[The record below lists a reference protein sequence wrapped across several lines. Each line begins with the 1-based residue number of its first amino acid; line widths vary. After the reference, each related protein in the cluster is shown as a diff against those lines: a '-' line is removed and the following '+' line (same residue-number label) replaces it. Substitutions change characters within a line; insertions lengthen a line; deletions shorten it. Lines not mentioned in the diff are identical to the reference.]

1 MPKAQQKRQG
11 FVFTGWHMLG
21 VMVLFFG
28 TIITVN
34 LVMAWNAT
42 HSWSG
47 LVVQNT
53 YVASQEFNGW
63 LDQAERQR
71 ALGWTATV
79 ARDEDNRLAIQL
91 DNAPQYTVVTAE
103 ARHPLGQ
110 APNRHLTFSPKGDG
124 RFLSQQALPA
134 GRWIV
139 RITAQ
144 SGETVWRIEENVE

>member
-1 MPKAQQKRQG
+1 MNRP
-11 FVFTGWHMLG
+11 FTGRHMAMILI
-21 VMVLFFG
+21 VFFG
-28 TIITVN
+28 IVFAVN
-34 LVMAWNAT
+34 FLMARLAT
-42 HSWSG
+42 STFG
-47 LVVQNT
+47 GIVVENT

>member
-1 MPKAQQKRQG
+1 MNRP
-11 FVFTGWHMLG
+11 FTGRHMATILI
-21 VMVLFFG
+21 VFFG
-28 TIITVN
+28 IVFAVN
-34 LVMAWNAT
+34 FLMARLAT
-42 HSWSG
+42 STFG
-47 LVVQNT
+47 GIVVENT

-71 ALGWTATV
+71 AMGWTATV

-91 DNAPQYTVVTAE
+91 DNAPHHTVVTAE

>member
-1 MPKAQQKRQG
+1 MNRP
-11 FVFTGWHMLG
+11 FTGRHMAMILI
-21 VMVLFFG
+21 VFFG
-28 TIITVN
+28 IVFAVN
-34 LVMAWNAT
+34 FLMARLAT
-42 HSWSG
+42 STFG
-47 LVVQNT
+47 GIVVENT

-63 LDQAERQR
+63 LDQAEQQR

-79 ARDEDNRLAIQL
+79 ARDDRNRLAIQL
-91 DNAPQYTVVTAE
+91 DNAPHYTTVTAE
-103 ARHPLGQ
+103 ARHPLGR
-110 APNRHLTFSPKGDG
+110 APNRHLTFSTDGDG

>member
-1 MPKAQQKRQG
+1 MNRP
-11 FVFTGWHMLG
+11 FTGRHMAMILI
-21 VMVLFFG
+21 VFFG
-28 TIITVN
+28 IVFAVN
-34 LVMAWNAT
+34 FLMARLAT
-42 HSWSG
+42 STFG
-47 LVVQNT
+47 GIVVENT

-71 ALGWTATV
+71 ALGWTAIV
-79 ARDEDNRLAIQL
+79 ARDEDNWLAIQL
-91 DNAPQYTVVTAE
+91 GKAPQYTVVTAE